1 MSADA
6 AGTPPVRI
14 VGLNALDRRYQAL
27 RLPGTP
33 EQRAALRASLERHGQ
48 QRPALASDGIEPG
61 VLVLLDGY
69 KRAEE
74 LAALGVNEV
83 LVSVVTLDAPGSLVA
98 LLVANAGQRGSS
110 ELEEAWV
117 VAALQ
122 TEHGLTQVEIGEL
135 LGRHK
140 TWVCRRLQLV
150 TRLERSVQDDIRLGL
165 VSVSVARQL
174 ARLPRG
180 NQGAASQAAARHG
193 LTSHEVG
200 RLVGAL
206 LAADPPQRRE
216 ILKNPLAHLPP
227 PAPQSDLKPAPDAR
241 LSGPANR
248 VRHQLLRL
256 CGAVNRLR
264 ELFLE
269 HPPTGFSERDTQ
281 VLAGLAA
288 PIHARAIEALQ
299 HVQVLLRACDEEQPN
314 AS

>member
-1 MSADA
+1 MSTDPAE
-6 AGTPPVRI
+6 TPSVHKVR
-14 VGLNALDRRYQAL
+14 LDALDRRYQPL

-48 QRPALASDGIEPG
+48 QQPALVSDGIEPG
-61 VLVLLDGY
+61 VWVLLDGY

-74 LAALGVNEV
+74 LAALGFDEL

-98 LLVANAGQRGSS
+98 LLVANAGQRGLS

-122 TEHGLTQVEIGEL
+122 SEHGLTQVEIGEL

-150 TRLERSVQDDIRLGL
+150 TRLERSVQDDMRLGL

-227 PAPQSDLKPAPDAR
+227 SAPQSDFKLTPDAR

-248 VRHQLLRL
+248 VRQQLLRL
-256 CGAVNRLR
+256 CGTVNRLC

-269 HPPTGFSERDTQ
+269 HPPTGFCEQDTQ

-288 PIHARAIEALQ
+288 PIHATAGEVLQ
-299 HVQVLLRACDEEQPN
+299 HVQALIRVCEDEQPH